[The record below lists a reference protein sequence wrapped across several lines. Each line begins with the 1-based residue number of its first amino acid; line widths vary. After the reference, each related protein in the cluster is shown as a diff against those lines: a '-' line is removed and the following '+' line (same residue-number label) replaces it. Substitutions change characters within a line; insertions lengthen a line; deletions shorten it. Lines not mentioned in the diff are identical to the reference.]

1 MSRAKKSE
9 EDKKVNLEKPDE
21 KPASKKT
28 EAKPAPK
35 KAEAKPEPKKAEA
48 KPTPK
53 KAVVKSVV
61 SSSLKVSAGDCV
73 QNNLRDG
80 LKGRVLSFKSNEQG
94 FATKLTVSWEN
105 GLQYAISY
113 LNVSVCK
120 KC

>member
-9 EDKKVNLEKPDE
+9 EDKKVNLEKPVE

-28 EAKPAPK
+28 EAKPSPK
-35 KAEAKPEPKKAEA
+35 KAAKPEPKKAA
-48 KPTPK
+48 
-53 KAVVKSVV
+53 VKSVA
-61 SSSLKVSAGDCV
+61 SSSLKVSVGDCV

-80 LKGRVLSFKSNEQG
+80 LKGRVLSFKSNDQG

-113 LNVSVCK
+113 LNVSVCNE
-120 KC
+120 C

>member
-1 MSRAKKSE
+1 MLFRSKKP
-9 EDKKVNLEKPDE
+9 VEKP
-21 KPASKKT
+21 T
-28 EAKPAPK
+28 PK
-35 KAEAKPEPKKAEA
+35 KAEVKPEPKKAEA
-48 KPTPK
+48 KPESK
-53 KAVVKSVV
+53 KAAVKSVV

-113 LNVSVCK
+113 LNVSVCNE
-120 KC
+120 C